1 MGYDLHITRKGNWLD
16 ASPAIDLDEWLEYVD
31 ADPDLQ
37 HDGFAE
43 APVVNG
49 AVLHVERD
57 GICVWTG
64 YSRGENAENKAWLMW
79 SAGNIV
85 AKSPDE
91 EIRQKMWCIAQAL
104 SAKVQGDEGEDYGE
118 DGRMIEAATSEVT
131 SIVRELPSN
140 SKRPWWKFW

>member
-1 MGYDLHITRKGNWLD
+1 MGYDLHITRKENWLD
-16 ASPAIDLDEWLEYVD
+16 ASQAIDLDEWLEYVD

-43 APVVNG
+43 TPVANG
-49 AVLHVERD
+49 AVLRAERD

-64 YSRGENAENKAWLMW
+64 YSGGENAENKAWLMW
-79 SAGNIV
+79 NSGSIV

-91 EIRQKMWCIAQAL
+91 EVRQKMWCIAQAL
-104 SAKVQGDEGEDYGE
+104 GAKVQGDEGEYYGE

-131 SIVRELPSN
+131 SVVRELPPN